1 VAVRTGFDDSGI
13 TSCSQ
18 GFSSRSGLPNKNA
31 RALASGDHSDYS
43 KQRPKAMLSFESRRS
58 IPRSRGFGGKVFAVE
73 KLMQKHCDFWYDV
86 GMEKQDPSVP
96 IALHCRVVL
105 ELVDVAGEVERKTFT
120 IVPAKQADFRSG
132 LLDENAPLSRALLGH
147 AAGEV
152 ILYVVGD
159 LKEVRIL
166 SVERADDVVNS
177 DAAERRRAE
186 VRKAEAQSEI
196 TNQMIFATA
205 SGSKWGDY
213 DVDVD
218 KLMNEDDKSGLE
230 HDVD

>member
-1 VAVRTGFDDSGI
+1 MEGTRF
-13 TSCSQ
+13 
-18 GFSSRSGLPNKNA
+18 KA
-31 RALASGDHSDYS
+31 R
-43 KQRPKAMLSFESRRS
+43 
-58 IPRSRGFGGKVFAVE
+58 V
-73 KLMQKHCDFWYDV
+73 FWYDG
-86 GMEKQDPSVP
+86 GMEKQNASLP
-96 IALHCRVVL
+96 IALHCRVVV
-105 ELVDVAGEVERKTFT
+105 ELVDVLGEVEQRAFT

-132 LLDENAPLSRALLGH
+132 LLDENAPLGRALLGH

-152 ILYVVGD
+152 IPYLVGD
-159 LKEVRIL
+159 LKQVRVI
-166 SVERADDVVNS
+166 SVEGGGGVDS

-218 KLMNEDDKSGLE
+218 KLMESGE
-230 HDVD
+230 EE